1 VSTTQ
6 THPPDTA
13 RVVLHVRSRMRD
25 EDGLRYGW
33 AHTGLV
39 AAALTAGATG
49 MPGPM
54 SFTLIAVTT
63 VLGARRL
70 GVTWRVCIAVAAW
83 AIWTGF
89 LHHTLG
95 QLTFADPDLLRLA
108 ALVTVAIAC
117 SIVRPGRWD
126 RLGG

>member
-1 VSTTQ
+1 
-6 THPPDTA
+6 
-13 RVVLHVRSRMRD
+13 MRD
-25 EDGLRYGW
+25 EDGLRYGA
-33 AHTGLV
+33 AHVGLV

-54 SFTLIAVTT
+54 SFGLIAATT
-63 VLGARRL
+63 LLGARRL
-70 GVTWRVCIAVAAW
+70 GALWRVGIAVAGW

-95 QLTFADPDLLRLA
+95 QLTFADPDLVRLA
-108 ALVTVAIAC
+108 ALVAVAIAC
-117 SIVRPGRWD
+117 SLLRPGRWD